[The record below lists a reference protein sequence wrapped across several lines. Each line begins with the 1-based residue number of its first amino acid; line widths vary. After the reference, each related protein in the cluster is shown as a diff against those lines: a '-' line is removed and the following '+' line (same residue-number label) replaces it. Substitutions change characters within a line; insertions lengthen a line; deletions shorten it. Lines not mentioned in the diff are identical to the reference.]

1 MCTEVYFALPVVA
14 DVAAMSELLVRR
26 RAGRGLSEG
35 FSVQSQQEGLLE
47 LGELLHLA
55 EPWANRNCGNG
66 PDRFS
71 EVVTEALRTG
81 ISHSV
86 GVISTEGLFAR
97 HGKRMGPILPIER
110 LSIEPENFNDA
121 TEFDVL
127 YVTGKP
133 PEKRQVVHRHDG
145 RRRSSRQSEISLS
158 NQEPG

>member
-26 RAGRGLSEG
+26 KVGRGLSEG

-55 EPWANRNCGNG
+55 EPWANCNCGNG
-66 PDRFS
+66 PDRS
-71 EVVTEALRTG
+71 ARSSLRPIRTG

-97 HGKRMGPILPIER
+97 PGKRMGPILPI
-110 LSIEPENFNDA
+110 
-121 TEFDVL
+121 
-127 YVTGKP
+127 
-133 PEKRQVVHRHDG
+133 
-145 RRRSSRQSEISLS
+145 
-158 NQEPG
+158 